1 MTGAETYSGGD
12 PWPSR
17 LKVLL
22 SPPRLVLTAA
32 RALPSPVRRDF
43 GARSRPLP
51 RVSERVVP
59 AMSTRSTA
67 VAATAAATAAVAAAA
82 VADSMMAALGVQNE
96 TASE

>member
-67 VAATAAATAAVAAAA
+67 VAATAAVAAAAA
-82 VADSMMAALGVQNE
+82 VADSMVAALGVQNE